1 MFLKA
6 GEAGGHFCSLWS
18 SRRLQ
23 RKEWTR
29 GDIAEDG
36 SGAEEDEEVWAGA
49 MGVEREGRMNEE
61 ESVGLGE

>member
-1 MFLKA
+1 M
-6 GEAGGHFCSLWS
+6 
-18 SRRLQ
+18 LQ